1 MFKAKYDIIT
11 IGGVTRDFFVL
22 TEKGVILSKKNI
34 VAKKFLSFELGSKIY
49 AQSLRSSLGGGACN
63 TAVGF
68 SKLGLKTSIK
78 ICVNEKEEG
87 DWIKQKLKEKKVDIS
102 QVVNTNKEASGFSFI
117 IIDSGIKS
125 KEHII
130 FSCRGA
136 NKYLKINPKEKF
148 NTKWFYLSSFSGDNW
163 QSQLKNINQIIKNQN
178 IKLAF
183 NPGRRQINEGISK
196 LKFILKNTQV
206 LILNR
211 EEAIELILLKH
222 YYSQAPHI
230 KLLLKEL
237 YVYSPNLIIIT
248 DGTNGVY
255 AYDGKKFYKQK
266 SLKVKVIDTTGA
278 GDAFSSGFIF
288 GFIKYKGDI
297 KKALKLGVKNGAS
310 VVKKIGAQEELL
322 DIF

>member
-1 MFKAKYDIIT
+1 MFKTKYDIIT
-11 IGGVTRDFFVL
+11 IGGATRDFFVL
-22 TEKGVILSKKNI
+22 TEKGIILSKKNI
-34 VAKKFLSFELGSKIY
+34 IAKKFLSFELGSKIY
-49 AQSLRSSLGGGACN
+49 AQSLQSSLGGGACN
-63 TAVGF
+63 TAIGF

-87 DWIKQKLKEKKVDIS
+87 DWIKKRLQEKKVNIS
-102 QVVNTNKEASGFSFI
+102 QVVNTNKESSGFSFI

-148 NTKWFYLSSFSGDNW
+148 NTKWFYLSSFSGDKW

-183 NPGRRQINEGISK
+183 NPGRRQINAGISK

-211 EEAIELILLKH
+211 EEAIELILLKYH
-222 YYSQAPHI
+222 HSQAPHI
-230 KLLLKEL
+230 KSLLKEL
-237 YVYSPNLIIIT
+237 YFYSPNLVVIT

-255 AYDGKKFYKQK
+255 AYDGEKFYKQK
-266 SLKVKVIDTTGA
+266 SLKVKAVDTTGA
-278 GDAFSSGFIF
+278 GDAFASGFVF
-288 GFIKYKGDI
+288 GLIKYKGNI

-310 VVKKIGAQEELL
+310 VVKQIGAQQGLL
-322 DIF
+322 KN